1 MAVGAGEPSGGSGDG
16 SDAGEGG
23 GKVRLVPLPGEGGE
37 DGGDK
42 GGDARRGDGGGGGG
56 SGRDGEQDGPAG
68 AGEDREGDGDGSAAG
83 GGSGGGRPPGSPA
96 SGSGDTSAGG
106 GPGAGGGGGSP
117 SPGDSGGSGGS
128 GGSSGGSGGPDTEH
142 DGPAVLTAGEPQR
155 AKADKRWCEKVTVRL
170 ANTGGRPVTGGKIT
184 FSTHIIG
191 GLGVDWATR
200 ESTRALPVPID
211 AGEKKEKTWKVCVDA
226 WRVPLGMHVE
236 TREVEL
242 SGWKER

>member
-1 MAVGAGEPSGGSGDG
+1 M
-16 SDAGEGG
+16 
-23 GKVRLVPLPGEGGE
+23 VPLPGEGGE

-42 GGDARRGDGGGGGG
+42 GGGDAQRGDGDGTG
-56 SGRDGEQDGPAG
+56 SSRDGEKDDPAG
-68 AGEDREGDGDGSAAG
+68 AGEGREGDGDGSAAG

-106 GPGAGGGGGSP
+106 GSGAGGGGGSP
-117 SPGDSGGSGGS
+117 SPGGSGGS

-242 SGWKER
+242 SGWKEK